1 MRYYSRIITSMQSL
15 KAIFVLLA
23 MTVCAVAFHEH
34 TYAVWELREL
44 LMERQLNLWELFE
57 QLEYVDPDQR
67 GVVYTEI
74 EHIREEISTI
84 IDQLLQ
90 HDRSQH
96 P

>member
-1 MRYYSRIITSMQSL
+1 MLVRTVILY
-15 KAIFVLLA
+15 VA

-44 LMERQLNLWELFE
+44 LMERQLNLWELLE
-57 QLEYVDPDQR
+57 QLKYVTEDQR
-67 GVVYTEI
+67 PRVYSDIQHIKQEI
-74 EHIREEISTI
+74 NSI
-84 IDQLLQ
+84 IDQLLR

>member
-1 MRYYSRIITSMQSL
+1 MLVRTVILY
-15 KAIFVLLA
+15 AI

-57 QLEYVDPDQR
+57 QLEYVTDEQR
-67 GVVYTEI
+67 AVVYAEI
-74 EHIREEISTI
+74 QEIRQQINTI
-84 IDQLLQ
+84 IEQLLE

>member
-1 MRYYSRIITSMQSL
+1 MLVRTVILY
-15 KAIFVLLA
+15 VA

-44 LMERQLNLWELFE
+44 LMERQLNLWELLE
-57 QLEYVDPDQR
+57 QLKYVDPDQR
-67 GVVYTEI
+67 VVVYTEI
-74 EHIREEISTI
+74 EHIREEITTI

>member
-1 MRYYSRIITSMQSL
+1 MLVRTVILY
-15 KAIFVLLA
+15 VA

-44 LMERQLNLWELFE
+44 LMERQLNLWELLE
-57 QLEYVDPDQR
+57 QLKYVDPDQR
-67 GVVYTEI
+67 VVVYAEI
-74 EHIREEISTI
+74 EHMKSEINTI
-84 IDQLLQ
+84 IDQLLE

>member
-1 MRYYSRIITSMQSL
+1 MLVRTIVIYSLMI
-15 KAIFVLLA
+15 
-23 MTVCAVAFHEH
+23 VCAVAFHEH
-34 TYAVWELREL
+34 TFAVWELREL
-44 LMERQLNLWELFE
+44 LIERQLNLWELLE
-57 QLEYVDPDQR
+57 QLKYVDPDQR

-74 EHIREEISTI
+74 EHIKQQIITI